1 MPLEANRRTPCRL
14 PAGPAA
20 RAVVEGVQPEVSGAL
35 AGTLRGAGCDA
46 RGTDRRGEVEGVG
59 A

>member
-1 MPLEANRRTPCRL
+1 MLLEAAGRTPRRV
-14 PAGPAA
+14 PVGAA
-20 RAVVEGVQPEVSGAL
+20 SRAVVEGVQPEVSGAL
-35 AGTLRGAGCDA
+35 AGTLRGASSDA